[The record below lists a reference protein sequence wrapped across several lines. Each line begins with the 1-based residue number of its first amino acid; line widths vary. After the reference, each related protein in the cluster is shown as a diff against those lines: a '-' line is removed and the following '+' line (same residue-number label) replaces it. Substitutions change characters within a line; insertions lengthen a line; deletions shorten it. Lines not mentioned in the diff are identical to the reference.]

1 MATIENTITG
11 GEYDLIE
18 VASDPSAGA
27 GTKSP
32 LGSLAVVQD
41 VSGGTSQLWQKTGI
55 ADTAWSRIATGTVNS
70 VAWSLVGN
78 AGTSASSNFLG
89 TTDAVDFALRTN
101 NVERLRILSAGQIV
115 TGSTTSGVHRTTNA
129 GADIVSHFMVDPVS
143 SLTAGNSF
151 SFGSNNDL
159 AFNRSNGTRRI
170 VRARIGLVD
179 TTDTAG
185 SEAGGLALYTQTTG
199 TAATEKVRIFAAGQV
214 GIGISASPLSLLDVN
229 GQITLRTGNPGVGR
243 FLQSDANGTA
253 SWSNELNIAS
263 LSIQAHV
270 EDFLFDA
277 YEGAGSNDNQYAFS
291 AVTNSGTSD
300 VENVAATGSDYM
312 GMHRLNTFTSAT
324 SRPLLQAF
332 GGVGKLRLGSFALSW
347 EMRVRVGTLSDAT
360 NTYTVRAGIM
370 DGILAGAPV
379 NGVLFSYTHGTN
391 SGRWRATSISASTA
405 TNLDSTVTV
414 AANTW
419 YVLRAEID
427 SAGTSMNIYI
437 DNVLIGSIASNIP
450 TAALRYV
457 FKLEKTVGTTARTA
471 DLDYISWGMA
481 R

>member
-18 VASDPSAGA
+18 VASNPSAGA
-27 GTKSP
+27 GTPSP
-32 LGSLAVVQD
+32 LGSLAIVQD
-41 VSGGTSQLWQKTGI
+41 VAGGTSQLWQKTGV
-55 ADTAWSRIATGTVNS
+55 ADTAWSRIATETVNS
-70 VAWSLVGN
+70 VTWSLVGN

-89 TTDAVDFALRTN
+89 TTDAVDFVHRTN
-101 NVERLRILSAGQIV
+101 NVERLRILSAGSIV
-115 TGSTTSGVHRTTNA
+115 TGLTASATYRTTNA
-129 GADIVSHFMVDPVS
+129 GANVTTHFLIDPVS
-143 SLTAGNSF
+143 SLTSGDSISF
-151 SFGSNNDL
+151 DSANDI
-159 AFNRSNGTRRI
+159 AFLRSNGTRRI
-170 VRARIGLVD
+170 LRSSIMLVD
-179 TTDTAG
+179 ITDTAG
-185 SEAGGLALYTQTTG
+185 AEAGGLAFNTQTTG
-199 TAATEKVRIFAAGQV
+199 AAATEKVRIFAAGQV

-312 GMHRLNTFTSAT
+312 GMHRLSTLASAT
-324 SRPLLQAF
+324 SRPLVQAF
-332 GGVGKLRLGSFALSW
+332 GGVGKLRLGTFALSW

-414 AANTW
+414 AADTW
-419 YVLRAEID
+419 YVLRAEIN

-437 DNVLIGSIASNIP
+437 NNVLIGSIASNIP

-457 FKLEKTVGTTARTA
+457 FKLEKTVGMTARTA
-471 DLDYISWGMA
+471 DIDYISWGID